1 MLRAAPLKPELDER
15 RIELCVPGS
24 RSLPETMQ
32 RLDKMKH
39 LVFMT
44 PEHETGGL
52 LDVDFLLQLAIEE
65 GRFCVHVMDRPS
77 LTGGV
82 HEQQPD

>member
-44 PEHETGGL
+44 LEHEAGGL
-52 LDVDFLLQLAIEE
+52 LDVDFLLQFAIEE
-65 GRFCVHVMDRPS
+65 CRFHVQVMDRPS
-77 LTGGV
+77 LAGGV
-82 HEQQPD
+82 H

>member
-1 MLRAAPLKPELDER
+1 MLKAAPLKPELDER
-15 RIELCVPGS
+15 RIELRVLGS
-24 RSLPETMQ
+24 RSLPETIQ
-32 RLDKMKH
+32 RHDKMKH

-52 LDVDFLLQLAIEE
+52 LNVDFLLQFVVEE
-65 GRFCVHVMDRPS
+65 CRFCVHVMDRPS

-82 HEQQPD
+82 HEQQLD